1 MVVAAQNAA
10 ERLFTETGRSVAVF
24 DARWIKPL
32 PEKQLLDLVARF
44 DRILFAEENALA
56 GGFLPPCWN
65 SSSTTEPCAGNA
77 SSASACPTLLWSTAR
92 KPSSATALALMT
104 RASI

>member
-1 MVVAAQNAA
+1 M
-10 ERLFTETGRSVAVF
+10 AVF

-56 GGFLPPCWN
+56 GGF
-65 SSSTTEPCAGNA
+65 
-77 SSASACPTLLWSTAR
+77 SSAVLELLVDNGTLRGQRIKRIGLPTLLWSTAR

>member
-1 MVVAAQNAA
+1 M
-10 ERLFTETGRSVAVF
+10 AVF

-56 GGFLPPCWN
+56 GGF
-65 SSSTTEPCAGNA
+65 
-77 SSASACPTLLWSTAR
+77 SSAVLELLVDNGTLRGQRIKRIGLPDAFVEHGTQTQLR
-92 KPSSATALALMT
+92 HRLGLDDEGVYLTLKALMEEK
-104 RASI
+104 